1 MIELLKEAK
10 KLFLEG
16 IPFVMTTIIFKQG
29 SAPREIGATM
39 LVTERGL
46 HIGSIGGGEQEF
58 NVINYAKELIA
69 KKKSADMSYK
79 VPKEV
84 AANSGMICGGR
95 NTVHYEYV
103 DPSDEKVLE
112 YLELILE
119 TIKKQDVYL
128 VYNTKK
134 DAGIALEISNQLY
147 SFTKDNDFKVEDL
160 FKTKIKKP
168 MKVFIFGGGHMAKS
182 VSTLLSFIDLDVTV
196 IDDREEFLKKENFP
210 NVEIKV
216 MDFYKLEELDIRDS
230 DYVCIMTRG
239 HKFDLVVLENALK
252 KNPYYIGVVGN
263 IKKAKLYRDKF
274 VGTELESVYDEKVHL
289 PVGLKIKA
297 LTPQEIAVSIA
308 GEIIESYR
316 GNK

>member
-1 MIELLKEAK
+1 MIDLIKEAK

-16 IPFVMTTIIFKQG
+16 TPFVMTTITFKQG
-29 SAPREIGATM
+29 SAPRDVGSTM
-39 LVTERGL
+39 LVTEKGW

-69 KKKSADMSYK
+69 QKKSADMSYK
-79 VPKEV
+79 VPKDI

-103 DPSDEKVLE
+103 DPSDIKVLQ

-119 TIKKQDVYL
+119 KVKKQDVYL
-128 VYNTKK
+128 VYNTRK

-147 SFTKDNDFKVEDL
+147 SFTKDNDFEIEDL
-160 FKTKIKKP
+160 FKAKIKKP
-168 MKVFIFGGGHMAKS
+168 MQVFIFGGGHMAKA
-182 VSTLLSFIDLDVTV
+182 VSTVLSLLDLQITV
-196 IDDREEFLKKENFP
+196 IDDRADFLKKEDFP
-210 NVEIKV
+210 NVDIKV
-216 MDFYKLEELDIRDS
+216 MDFYKLDELDIRDS

-239 HKFDLVVLENALK
+239 HKFDLVVLEHALK

-274 VGTELESVYDEKVHL
+274 VGTELESVYDAKVHL
-289 PVGLKIKA
+289 PIGIKIKA
-297 LTPQEIAVSIA
+297 LTPHEIAVSIA
-308 GEIIESYR
+308 GEMIESYR